1 MPAKPVVFVATDS
14 SGLPVKRKQAHQA
27 CDTCRKRKKRC
38 GHLPGNQSVEDSSI
52 IDIESPR
59 PSPSLRP
66 QNPTPHHASQRSSS
80 KPQDPPDA
88 DVSDTAAELLLRFFS
103 HAREKPGRSDS
114 SHDASQRKQPPI
126 DSAPRFLGD
135 LNPEGILAE
144 ATMTTWPGPSN
155 SSGTASKITDVE
167 RDNRPGVSIPPWAV
181 SSPADEATT
190 TSKSPEATRDPG
202 DEDQP
207 TGFFSFRVDG
217 SWLKVPVRDAT
228 TIKLIKELLGST
240 TEIAPAV
247 LPTETE
253 WLFMRDMY
261 LRKIQP
267 IFPILDR
274 ETLVDLPQDKNVR
287 EAIQA
292 AVCLAISTDPEVSG
306 RLTLGCRSQDGK
318 GWVRESVDYE
328 DYSQALASFINTRI
342 KSRELP
348 LLYNL
353 QVMGITCLYWQPEEV
368 NERSA
373 PLNLFG
379 NLVSIA
385 ASHGVHLELQ
395 GKGHLADQRYPPG
408 TGKRLFKCI
417 YALDRLLAAFSG
429 RPVMFHNEDLMD
441 RPKADPDDPPSFR
454 LFMSLI
460 HVLDQVIEMYRP
472 RPTVTYID
480 IPVYEQMALDVG
492 AQCEPE
498 IILTTLEVLY
508 HAIGVL
514 SVRMTRER
522 FATPPETDNG
532 NKTPVSYQHLPPSS
546 VNARRSHSSDRI
558 LDVISAYKL
567 SPFPFVPYALS
578 LSLSVAYRKWK
589 FSKLPMFR
597 TRGKADFLKVAAAI
611 RQLSPIWANARLS
624 SELGNAVVRNL
635 ESSEALLRERVKAK
649 GGVCAPSKPKAINDS
664 SSAFNIE
671 LHSRA
676 RWLIEKPDEGARQ
689 DSTNPP
695 SSGARLQPGLVA
707 GACEPLSPS
716 STLANTSQGHPDT
729 AMAAGSYQIP
739 DTSGVGHT
747 NVNLFG
753 SMGGDQMESGSGEF
767 TAMNDSLIFDSWDP
781 TFAQMID
788 YSFASNLDP
797 GNPFGSCEYMG
808 FT

>member
-1 MPAKPVVFVATDS
+1 
-14 SGLPVKRKQAHQA
+14 
-27 CDTCRKRKKRC
+27 
-38 GHLPGNQSVEDSSI
+38 
-52 IDIESPR
+52 
-59 PSPSLRP
+59 
-66 QNPTPHHASQRSSS
+66 
-80 KPQDPPDA
+80 
-88 DVSDTAAELLLRFFS
+88 
-103 HAREKPGRSDS
+103 
-114 SHDASQRKQPPI
+114 
-126 DSAPRFLGD
+126 
-135 LNPEGILAE
+135 
-144 ATMTTWPGPSN
+144 MTTWPGPTNTAGS
-155 SSGTASKITDVE
+155 ASKDTNVE
-167 RDNRPGVSIPPWAV
+167 RDNRPGVSIPSWAV
-181 SSPADEATT
+181 SSPAGDTGAGP
-190 TSKSPEATRDPG
+190 KFPEFTRDPA

-207 TGFFSFRVDG
+207 RGYFSFRVDG
-217 SWLKVPVRDAT
+217 SWLKVPVRDST
-228 TIKLIKELLGST
+228 TIKLVKELLGS

-247 LPTETE
+247 LPTESE

-267 IFPILDR
+267 IFPIFDR
-274 ETLVDLPQDKNVR
+274 ETLIDLPQEKSVR

-292 AVCLAISTDPEVSG
+292 AVCLAISTDPEVHG
-306 RLTLGCRSQDGK
+306 RLTLGSRSQDGK

-328 DYSQALASFINTRI
+328 DYSQALANFINTRI

-348 LLYNL
+348 LIYNL

-395 GKGHLADQRYPPG
+395 GKGHLASDQRNPPG
-408 TGKRLFKCI
+408 SGKRLFKCI

-429 RPVMFHNEDLMD
+429 RPVMFHNDDLMD
-441 RPKADPDDPPSFR
+441 QPKADPDDPPSFR

-460 HVLDQVIEMYRP
+460 HVLDQVVEMYRP

-522 FATPPETDNG
+522 FATAPENDS
-532 NKTPVSYQHLPPSS
+532 NKTVTPVSYQHLPPSS
-546 VNARRSHSSDRI
+546 VNARRSHASDRI
-558 LDVISAYKL
+558 LDVVSAYKL

-597 TRGKADFLKVAAAI
+597 TRGKADFLKVASAI
-611 RQLSPIWANARLS
+611 RAFCPIWANARLS

-635 ESSEALLRERVKAK
+635 ERGEALLRERARTK
-649 GGVCAPSKPKAINDS
+649 GAACVPPKPKVIDDS
-664 SSAFNIE
+664 GSAFNIE

-676 RWLIEKPDEGARQ
+676 RWLIEKPDE
-689 DSTNPP
+689 SI
-695 SSGARLQPGLVA
+695 SSAATSAPTVA
-707 GACEPLSPS
+707 GLATNQSTALEVPSPS
-716 STLANTSQGHPDT
+716 STLVNTTQGVT
-729 AMAAGSYQIP
+729 E
-739 DTSGVGHT
+739 TT
-747 NVNLFG
+747 NMVTFQNPAP
-753 SMGGDQMESGSGEF
+753 SMGGNSLFVVKAGDHQDPSSGDF
-767 TAMNDSLIFDSWDP
+767 MTMNDSLIFDSWDP

>member
-1 MPAKPVVFVATDS
+1 MPSKPVVFVATDA

-38 GHLPGNQSVEDSSI
+38 GHLPGNI
-52 IDIESPR
+52 IDAESPIT
-59 PSPSLRP
+59 SPSHRP
-66 QNPTPHHASQRSSS
+66 QNPNLTNGSHRPSPN
-80 KPQDPPDA
+80 PQNPPDG
-88 DVSDTAAELLLRFFS
+88 DVSDAAAELLLRFFS
-103 HAREKPGRSDS
+103 NAREKPGRSDVA
-114 SHDASQRKQPPI
+114 HDASQRKQQAI
-126 DSAPRFLGD
+126 DTAPRFLGD

-144 ATMTTWPGPSN
+144 ATMTTWPGPPS
-155 SSGTASKITDVE
+155 SSGPASKNAAIE

-181 SSPADEATT
+181 SSPAGDTATG
-190 TSKSPEATRDPG
+190 SKSPEISRNAG
-202 DEDQP
+202 DEDKP

-217 SWLKVPVRDAT
+217 SWLKVPVRDMA
-228 TIKLIKELLGST
+228 TIKLIKELLSGT
-240 TEIAPAV
+240 AEIAPAV
-247 LPTETE
+247 LPTESE
-253 WLFMRDMY
+253 WIFMREMY

-267 IFPILDR
+267 IFPIFDK
-274 ETLVDLPQDKNVR
+274 ETLVDLPQENSVR
-287 EAIQA
+287 EVIQA
-292 AVCLAISTDPEVSG
+292 AVCLAISTDPEVNG

-318 GWVRESVDYE
+318 GWVREPVDYE
-328 DYSQALASFINTRI
+328 DYSQALANFINTRI

-348 LLYNL
+348 LVYNL

-368 NERSA
+368 HERSA

-395 GKGHLADQRYPPG
+395 AKGHLADQRNPPR

-460 HVLDQVIEMYRP
+460 HVLDQVIGMYRP

-522 FATPPETDNG
+522 FATVPENDSNRTV
-532 NKTPVSYQHLPPSS
+532 TPVNYQHLPPSS

-611 RQLSPIWANARLS
+611 RQFCPIWANARLS

-635 ESSEALLRERVKAK
+635 ERSEALLRERVRTK
-649 GGVCAPSKPKAINDS
+649 GGTGVPSKPKVMNDS
-664 SSAFNIE
+664 GSAFNIE

-676 RWLIEKPDEGARQ
+676 RWLIERPDESISSEPTAVSSLGA
-689 DSTNPP
+689 TLHPANVTAPF
-695 SSGARLQPGLVA
+695 
-707 GACEPLSPS
+707 EPLSPS
-716 STLANTSQGHPDT
+716 STFANPSQGLPDSST
-729 AMAAGSYQIP
+729 MDGGSFQNP
-739 DTSGVGHT
+739 LVSGVGQTNT
-747 NVNLFG
+747 NVFG
-753 SMGGDQMESGSGEF
+753 TSGGDHMQPASGDSM
-767 TAMNDSLIFDSWDP
+767 AMNDSLIFDSWDP